1 MSTYSI
7 ITEVLLGSL
16 RNGKIPWIKPWN
28 ESSDP
33 ARNYVSGRPY
43 SLFNRMLLSRPGEYM
58 TLQQMESLGG
68 SLAPSGLTE
77 EALDEWA
84 ADRFTSR
91 RVAEWWGSLSFGRKD
106 QYYQSHTLGELVT
119 FAKKVEKE
127 EEDEDGTSRRYS
139 YPLLRFYN
147 VFHVSDMVGIPAHD
161 APRGLQSVLPDIDA
175 VVDGYLQRTGV
186 RIVDG
191 PVPRYDPAADA
202 VSMPRRPAF
211 RSDGDYYSV
220 LFHELVHSTGRAGR
234 LDRDLAGTLG
244 SRSEA
249 NPREEL
255 VAEIGAALICT
266 TLELDTDE
274 LFRNQAAFI
283 QKYIEWMEADERLA
297 VWAAHRAEKAA
308 DLILY
313 GIAGEPVR
321 C

>member
-16 RNGKIPWIKPWN
+16 RSGRIPWIKPWN

-68 SLAPSGLTE
+68 SLVPSGLAE

-84 ADRFTSR
+84 ADRFVSA
-91 RVAEWWGSLSFGRKD
+91 RVADWWRSLSYGKKD
-106 QYYQSHTLGELVT
+106 QYFQSRHLGELVT

-127 EEDEDGTSRRYS
+127 EDEEDGTSRRYS

-147 VFHVSDMVGIPAHD
+147 VFHVSDIVGIPSHG
-161 APRGLQSVLPDIDA
+161 APEGLQPVLPDVDA
-175 VVDGYLQRTGV
+175 VVEGYLGRTGV
-186 RIVDG
+186 RILDG
-191 PVPRYDPAADA
+191 SCPRYDPDGDA
-202 VSMPRRPAF
+202 VSIPRRSAF

-234 LDRDLAGTLG
+234 LDRDLAGIQSIG
-244 SRSEA
+244 SAE

-274 LFRNQAAFI
+274 LFRNQAAYI
-283 QKYIEWMEADERLA
+283 QKYIGWMEADERLA
-297 VWAAHRAEKAA
+297 AWAAHRAERAA

-313 GIAGEPVR
+313 GIGG
-321 C
+321 